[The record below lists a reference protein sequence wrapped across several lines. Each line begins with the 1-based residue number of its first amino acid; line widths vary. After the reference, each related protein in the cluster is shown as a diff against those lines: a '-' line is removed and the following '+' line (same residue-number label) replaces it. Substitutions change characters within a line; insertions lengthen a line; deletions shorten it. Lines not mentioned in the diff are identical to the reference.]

1 MIQTLKNAWKIQDI
15 RKKLL
20 FTFFIIALFR
30 IGSQIPVPFID
41 SEALKNYFN
50 NSGVAS
56 SLLGYFNLLS
66 GESFSNGTLFALS
79 ISPYITASIVIQLLA
94 VAIPALER
102 LSKSGPEGQEKLQN
116 YTRIL
121 TIVLALVLS
130 YGYYSVLK
138 GGGDSDKMLFAT
150 GFFPC
155 IVIMASLTAG
165 ACIVMWLGEKIDN
178 NGIGN
183 GISMIL
189 FAGILAR
196 GPVILGQ
203 IISYIK
209 IIFGEGH
216 NPIDIIWVVVA
227 LAVMVFSIWF
237 VIYVTNAERRLPVQ
251 YAKRQVGRRIY
262 GGNNTFLP
270 LKLNMTGVMPIIFAQ
285 SIVMIPATLALI
297 FRSWESGIKDWFSAG
312 SKYPFY
318 AIVYFILIIAFAYFY
333 AEISF
338 NPMEV
343 ASNLQKN
350 GGTILGHRPGRATAD
365 YIRKVLGKVT
375 FMGAIFLSII
385 AIFPLILVMIAG
397 WTNYSSG
404 FVASAASILS
414 QLLSSVALTG
424 TSLLIVVGVALE
436 TTRDLESQI
445 TMRNYKG
452 FLE

>member
-1 MIQTLKNAWKIQDI
+1 MLETLRNAWKIQDI

-20 FTFFIIALFR
+20 FTLMIIALFR

-41 SEALKNYFN
+41 SAALKNYFEN
-50 NSGVAS
+50 ASVSS

-79 ISPYITASIVIQLLA
+79 ISPYITSSIVIQLLA
-94 VAIPALER
+94 VAIPYFER
-102 LSKSGPEGQEKLQN
+102 LSKGGPEGQEKLQN
-116 YTRIL
+116 FTRYL
-121 TIVLALVLS
+121 TIILALVLA
-130 YGYYSVLK
+130 YGYYSVIAGQNLLFSK
-138 GGGDSDKMLFAT
+138 GT
-150 GFFPC
+150 FPC

-165 ACIVMWLGEKIDN
+165 ACMVMWLGEKIDN

-196 GPVILGQ
+196 GPVMLGQ
-203 IISYIK
+203 IIDYIR
-209 IIFGEGH
+209 IIFSEGG
-216 NPIDIIWVVVA
+216 NPINIIWVAIA
-227 LAVMVFSIWF
+227 LVVMVFAIWF
-237 VIYVTNAERRLPVQ
+237 VIFVTNAERRLPVQ

-297 FRSWESGIKDWFSAG
+297 FSSWESGITTWFSAS

-318 AIVYFILIIAFAYFY
+318 AILYFVLIIAFSYFY
-333 AEISF
+333 SEISF

-350 GGTILGHRPGRATAD
+350 GGTILGHRPGKATAD
-365 YIRKVLGKVT
+365 YIRKSLGKVT
-375 FMGAIFLSII
+375 FMGAIFLSIV
-385 AIFPLILVMIAG
+385 AIFPILLVMISK
-397 WTNYSSG
+397 W
-404 FVASAASILS
+404 FVADATTILA
-414 QLLSSVALTG
+414 QLLSSVAFTG
-424 TSLLIVVGVALE
+424 TSLLIVVGVSLE

>member
-1 MIQTLKNAWKIQDI
+1 MLQTLRNAWKIQDI
-15 RKKLL
+15 RKKLIY
-20 FTFFIIALFR
+20 TFIIIALFR

-41 SEALKNYFN
+41 SAKLQEYFAQQAT
-50 NSGVAS
+50 SD

-79 ISPYITASIVIQLLA
+79 ISPYITASIVIQLLT

-102 LSKSGPEGQEKLQN
+102 LSKSGPEGQEKIQN

-121 TIVLALVLS
+121 TIGLAIVLS
-130 YGYYSVLK
+130 YGYYTIIK
-138 GGGDSDKMLFAT
+138 ENLFDT
-150 GFFPC
+150 TTFSC
-155 IVIMASLTAG
+155 LVIIASLTAG
-165 ACIVMWLGEKIDN
+165 ACMVMWLGEKIDN
-178 NGIGN
+178 HGIGN

-196 GPVILGQ
+196 GPVIANQ
-203 IISYIK
+203 IIAYIK
-209 IIFGEGH
+209 LVFSEGG
-216 NPIDIIWVVVA
+216 NPVNVIWILIA
-227 LAVMVFSIWF
+227 LVVMVFSIWF
-237 VIYVTNAERRLPVQ
+237 VIFVTNAERRLPVQ

-285 SIVMIPATLALI
+285 SIVMIPSTLALV
-297 FRSWESGIKDWFSAG
+297 FPSWQGGIQNWFSG
-312 SKYPFY
+312 SSKFPFY
-318 AIVYFILIIAFAYFY
+318 AVAYFILIIAFAYFY
-333 AEISF
+333 SEISF

-350 GGTILGHRPGRATAD
+350 GGTILGHRPGKATAD
-365 YIRKVLGKVT
+365 YIKKVLGKVT

-385 AIFPLILVMIAG
+385 AIFPILMVMIAQ
-397 WTNYSSG
+397 WFEASST
-404 FVASAASILS
+404 AILAR
-414 QLLSSVALTG
+414 LLSSVALTG

>member
-1 MIQTLKNAWKIQDI
+1 MFQTFKNAWKIQDI

-41 SEALKNYFN
+41 SEALKSYFS
-50 NSGVAS
+50 NSGVAT

-130 YGYYSVLK
+130 YGYYTVLR
-138 GGGDSDKMLFAT
+138 GGGDGQKMLFAT
-150 GFFPC
+150 GTFPC

-203 IISYIK
+203 IIQYIK
-209 IIFGEGH
+209 LIFGEGG
-216 NPIDIIWVVVA
+216 NPVNLIWVVLA
-227 LAVMVFSIWF
+227 LAVMIFSIWF

-297 FRSWESGIKDWFSAG
+297 FTSWSSGINDWFSAG

-318 AIVYFILIIAFAYFY
+318 AIAYLILIVAFAYFY
-333 AEISF
+333 SEISF

-350 GGTILGHRPGRATAD
+350 GGTILGHRPGKATAD

-375 FMGAIFLSII
+375 FMGAVFLSIV
-385 AIFPLILVMIAG
+385 AIFPLILVMISRWIEIDA
-397 WTNYSSG
+397 T
-404 FVASAASILS
+404 SIIA
-414 QLLSSVALTG
+414 QLLANVALTG

-436 TTRDLESQI
+436 TTRDLEAQI

>member
-1 MIQTLKNAWKIQDI
+1 MFETLKNAWKIQDI

-20 FTFFIIALFR
+20 FTLMIIALFR

-41 SEALKNYFN
+41 STALKNYFEN
-50 NSGVAS
+50 ASVSS

-79 ISPYITASIVIQLLA
+79 ISPYITSSIVIQLLA
-94 VAIPALER
+94 VAIPYFER
-102 LSKSGPEGQEKLQN
+102 LSKGGPEGQEKLQN
-116 YTRIL
+116 FTRYL
-121 TIVLALVLS
+121 TIILALVLA
-130 YGYYSVLK
+130 YGYYSVIAGQNLLFSK
-138 GGGDSDKMLFAT
+138 GA
-150 GFFPC
+150 FPC

-165 ACIVMWLGEKIDN
+165 ACMVMWLGEKIDN

-196 GPVILGQ
+196 GPVMLGQ
-203 IISYIK
+203 IIDYIR
-209 IIFGEGH
+209 IIFSEGG
-216 NPIDIIWVVVA
+216 NPLNIIWVAIA
-227 LAVMVFSIWF
+227 LVVMVFAIWF

-297 FRSWESGIKDWFSAG
+297 FSSWEAGITTWFSAS

-318 AIVYFILIIAFAYFY
+318 AILYFVLIIAFSYFY
-333 AEISF
+333 SEISF

-350 GGTILGHRPGRATAD
+350 GGTILGHRPGKATAD
-365 YIRKVLGKVT
+365 YIRKSLGKVT
-375 FMGAIFLSII
+375 FMGAIFLSIV
-385 AIFPLILVMIAG
+385 AIFPILLVMISK
-397 WTNYSSG
+397 W
-404 FVASAASILS
+404 FVADATTILA
-414 QLLSSVALTG
+414 QLLSSVAFTG
-424 TSLLIVVGVALE
+424 TSLLIVVGVSLE

>member
-1 MIQTLKNAWKIQDI
+1 MIETLRNAWKIQDI
-15 RKKLL
+15 RKKLIY
-20 FTFFIIALFR
+20 TVIIIAIFR
-30 IGSQIPVPFID
+30 IGSQIPVPFVD
-41 SEALKNYFN
+41 SAALKNYFE
-50 NSGVAS
+50 NSAVSS

-79 ISPYITASIVIQLLA
+79 ISPYITSSIVIQLLT

-102 LSKSGPEGQEKLQN
+102 LSKSGPDGQEKLQN
-116 YTRIL
+116 FTRYL
-121 TIVLALVLS
+121 TIALALVLA
-130 YGYYSVLK
+130 YGYYSIIASKGVLFSK
-138 GGGDSDKMLFAT
+138 GA
-150 GFFPC
+150 FPC
-155 IVIMASLTAG
+155 IVIMVSLTAG

-196 GPVILGQ
+196 GPVMIGQ
-203 IISYIK
+203 IIEYIK
-209 IIFGEGH
+209 SCFVEGGR
-216 NPIDIIWVVVA
+216 PINIIWVLLSLVI
-227 LAVMVFSIWF
+227 MVFAIWF
-237 VIYVTNAERRLPVQ
+237 VIFVTNAERRLPVQ

-297 FRSWESGIKDWFSAG
+297 FPSWEDGINTWFSAG
-312 SKYPFY
+312 SQYPFY
-318 AIVYFILIIAFAYFY
+318 AIIYFILIIGFAYFY
-333 AEISF
+333 SEISF

-375 FMGAIFLSII
+375 FMGALFLSIV
-385 AIFPLILVMIAG
+385 AIFPILLVMFSKIVTTQA
-397 WTNYSSG
+397 TQT
-404 FVASAASILS
+404 VANLLASVS
-414 QLLSSVALTG
+414 LTG

-445 TMRNYKG
+445 MMRNYKG

>member
-1 MIQTLKNAWKIQDI
+1 MLETLKNAWKIQDI

-20 FTFFIIALFR
+20 FTLMIIALFR

-41 SEALKNYFN
+41 STALKNYFEN
-50 NSGVAS
+50 ASVSS

-79 ISPYITASIVIQLLA
+79 ISPYITSSIVIQLLA
-94 VAIPALER
+94 VAIPYFER
-102 LSKSGPEGQEKLQN
+102 LSKGGPEGQEKLQN
-116 YTRIL
+116 FTRYL
-121 TIVLALVLS
+121 TIILALVLA
-130 YGYYSVLK
+130 YGYYSVIAGQNLLFSK
-138 GGGDSDKMLFAT
+138 GV
-150 GFFPC
+150 FPC

-165 ACIVMWLGEKIDN
+165 ACMVMWLGEKIDN

-196 GPVILGQ
+196 GPVMLGQ
-203 IISYIK
+203 IIDYIR
-209 IIFGEGH
+209 IIFSEGG
-216 NPIDIIWVVVA
+216 NPLNIIWVAIA
-227 LAVMVFSIWF
+227 LVVMVFAIWF

-297 FRSWESGIKDWFSAG
+297 FSSWEAGITTWFSAS

-318 AIVYFILIIAFAYFY
+318 AILYFVLIIAFSYFY
-333 AEISF
+333 SEISF

-350 GGTILGHRPGRATAD
+350 GGTILGHRPGKATAD
-365 YIRKVLGKVT
+365 YIRKSLGKVT
-375 FMGAIFLSII
+375 FMGAIFLSIV
-385 AIFPLILVMIAG
+385 AIFPILLVMISK
-397 WTNYSSG
+397 W
-404 FVASAASILS
+404 FVADATTILA
-414 QLLSSVALTG
+414 QLLSSVAFTG
-424 TSLLIVVGVALE
+424 TSLLIVVGVSLE